1 MDRKKIIKQH
11 YWKLAIVS
19 IGIALVC
26 CLLAYTLKHA
36 TEWFEVTALQWISQT
51 QTWLFLLFPSVGITA
66 IYFLRKWLFQNRK
79 NKGLTEI
86 FKTLDDRKDHLPL
99 FKIPSHYI
107 NGFLTVVF
115 GGSTGVEVSTV
126 VATASIGNAVY
137 EKHFAANMYKRELIC
152 AAVTAGVAVLFG
164 SPFAGWL
171 FAMEVVARKINK
183 TLVLACTTA
192 ALTAGIFV
200 YFFDSHP
207 FFNYAIQ
214 DWYTAA
220 LPFFIVLSVFCG
232 LLSTYFT
239 LLVTR
244 MKAFFGKITNN
255 FIRVNLGALIVGGL
269 IFYFPLLYGDSY
281 HGLKEVVDTAMKG
294 EELSFGILL
303 FIALLKP
310 LAASLTLGAGG
321 DGGVFAPSIVAG
333 ALLGLGFALA
343 CNTYFGT
350 DLVLFNFILAGAA
363 ATLSASIY
371 APFTALFLVCG
382 LVSNGF
388 ELFLPILIVSFV
400 SKYAAQWV
408 LPYNAYTY
416 DQFLEKRKVVG

>member
-11 YWKLAIVS
+11 YWKLALVS
-19 IGIALVC
+19 AGIALFC

-51 QTWLFLLFPSVGITA
+51 RTWLFLLFPSIGITA

-86 FKTLDDRKDHLPL
+86 FKTLDDRKDHLSL

-115 GGSTGVEVSTV
+115 GGSTGIEVSTV

-171 FAMEVVARKINK
+171 FAMEVIARKVNK
-183 TLVLACTTA
+183 TLFLACTTA

-207 FFNYAIQ
+207 FFSHAIQ
-214 DWYTAA
+214 DWHAGA
-220 LPFFIVLSVFCG
+220 LPFFIILSVFCG

-244 MKAFFGKITNN
+244 MKTFFAQITNN
-255 FIRVNLGALIVGGL
+255 FIRVNLGALIVGSL
-269 IFYFPLLYGDSY
+269 IFFFPLLYGDSY
-281 HGLKEVVDTAMKG
+281 HGLKEMVNTAMTG
-294 EELSFGILL
+294 GELSFGILL

-333 ALLGLGFALA
+333 ALLGLGFALG

-350 DLVLFNFILAGAA
+350 DLILFNFILAGAA

-371 APFTALFLVCG
+371 APFTAIFLVCG

-388 ELFLPILIVSFV
+388 ELFIPILIVSFV
-400 SKYAAQWV
+400 AKYAAQRV
-408 LPYNAYTY
+408 LSYNAYTY
-416 DQFLEKRKVVG
+416 DQFLAKRRVFN

>member
-1 MDRKKIIKQH
+1 
-11 YWKLAIVS
+11 WKLALVS
-19 IGIALVC
+19 AGIALFC

-51 QTWLFLLFPSVGITA
+51 RTWLFLLFPSIGITA

-115 GGSTGVEVSTV
+115 GGSTGIEVSTV

-171 FAMEVVARKINK
+171 FAMEVIARKVNK
-183 TLVLACTTA
+183 TLFLACTTA

-207 FFNYAIQ
+207 FFSHAIQ
-214 DWYTAA
+214 DWHAGA
-220 LPFFIVLSVFCG
+220 LPFFIALSVLCG

-244 MKAFFGKITNN
+244 IKTFFSQINNN
-255 FIRVNLGALIVGGL
+255 FIRVNLGALLVGIL
-269 IFYFPLLYGDSY
+269 IFWFSLLYGDSY
-281 HGLKEVVDTAMKG
+281 HGLKEVIHTAMTG
-294 EELSFGILL
+294 GELSFGILL

-333 ALLGLGFALA
+333 ALLGLGFALM

-350 DLVLFNFILAGAA
+350 DLVLFNFVLAGAA

-388 ELFLPILIVSFV
+388 ELFIPVLIVSFV
-400 SKYAAQWV
+400 AKYAAQRV

-416 DQFLEKRKVVG
+416 DQFVARR

>member
-1 MDRKKIIKQH
+1 MDRNKIIKQH

-36 TEWFEVTALQWISQT
+36 TEWLEVHMFEWVFDTN
-51 QTWLFLLFPSVGITA
+51 TWLFLLFPSIGITA
-66 IYFLRKWLFQNRK
+66 IYFLRKWLFHKRK

-137 EKHFAANMYKRELIC
+137 EKGFAAKMYKRELIC
-152 AAVTAGVAVLFG
+152 AGVTAGVAVLFG
-164 SPFAGWL
+164 SPFVGWL
-171 FAMEVVARKINK
+171 FAMEVVARKFNK
-183 TLVLACTTA
+183 TLFFACTTA
-192 ALTAGIFV
+192 AIIAGIFV
-200 YFFDSHP
+200 YFFDNHP
-207 FFNYAIQ
+207 FFTYTIQ
-214 DWYTAA
+214 GWYVVA
-220 LPFFIVLSVFCG
+220 LPFFILLSILCG

-244 MKAFFGKITNN
+244 VKMFFSQINNN
-255 FIRVNLGALIVGGL
+255 FIRVNLGALIVGGM
-269 IFYFPLLYGDSY
+269 IFCFPLLYGDSY
-281 HGLKEVVDTAMKG
+281 HGLKEVVDTAMIG
-294 EELSFGILL
+294 GELSFGILL

-333 ALLGLGFALA
+333 ALLGLGFAIC
-343 CNTYFGT
+343 CNTVFGT
-350 DLVLFNFILAGAA
+350 HLIVINFILAGAA

-371 APFTALFLVCG
+371 APFTALFLACG
-382 LVSNGF
+382 LAPNGF
-388 ELFLPILIVSFV
+388 ELFIPILIVSFV
-400 SKYAAQWV
+400 AKYAAQRI

-416 DQFLEKRKVVG
+416 DSFLAKRKVME

>member
-1 MDRKKIIKQH
+1 VDRKKIIKQH

-36 TEWFEVTALQWISQT
+36 TEWFEIIALQWISQT
-51 QTWLFLLFPSVGITA
+51 QTWLFILFPSIGITA

-137 EKHFAANMYKRELIC
+137 EKHFTAYMYKRELIC

-281 HGLKEVVDTAMKG
+281 HGLREVVDTAMTG
-294 EELSFGILL
+294 GELSFGILL

-333 ALLGLGFALA
+333 ALLGLGFALG

-388 ELFLPILIVSFV
+388 ELFIPILIVSFV
-400 SKYAAQWV
+400 AKYAAQRV

-416 DQFLEKRKVVG
+416 DQFLAKRKVMG